1 MLVRTCTR
9 NRGLQNLSL
18 DPNNLNV
25 YYASRIILLLISMD
39 IFDAPLN
46 SVVINRLLS
55 LEMLNLEVLNLEM
68 LNIEII
74 ELKLIANKFD

>member
-25 YYASRIILLLISMD
+25 YYASRLILLLISMD

-55 LEMLNLEVLNLEM
+55 
-68 LNIEII
+68 
-74 ELKLIANKFD
+74 